1 MKTTIEISNNT
12 FPVSLESA
20 EVIHADK
27 YTEASGGWGSLPV
40 HSFLY
45 TDVVFRTGTDKK
57 DWHLKINHLDL
68 PIYRGQQVLVI
79 CVNNSIIGF
88 IDRQTSKYYYTV
100 TDFAKLLCLGMAYY
114 WVWVIGVLAGLIAL
128 VFTWKDEDGFLPLLF
143 FMPIAAMWLIY
154 HAQKW
159 LLNGHIKQ
167 QIDQYLREE

>member
-1 MKTTIEISNNT
+1 MKTTIEISNHA

-40 HSFLY
+40 RSFLY
-45 TDVVFRTGTDKK
+45 TDVVFRTGTGKE
-57 DWHLKINHLDL
+57 DWHLKISHLDL
-68 PIYRGQQVLVI
+68 PVYRGQNVLVI
-79 CVNNSIIGF
+79 CINNSIIGF

-100 TDFAKLLCLGMAYY
+100 TDFVPLLRLGMAYY
-114 WVWVIGVLAGLIAL
+114 WVWVIGVLTGLAAL
-128 VFTWKDEDGFLPLLF
+128 VFTWQEEDISLPLVFLL
-143 FMPIAAMWLIY
+143 PIAGMWLIY

-167 QIDQYLREE
+167 QIDEYLREA